1 MREEFLPLTRPALDE
16 EDIAAVVAVLRS
28 GWITTG
34 PKARQLEQR
43 MGEWTGA
50 AGCAAVSSGT
60 AGMHLVLEALGIGPG
75 DEVVTPSM
83 TWVSTPNLV
92 LLRGATPVFADVD
105 RDTLMVTRDTL
116 EPCLTERTRLVIPV
130 HFAGA
135 SLDLDPIR
143 DLCRGRGIALV
154 EDSAHA
160 IGSWYRGEPVGRRG
174 TSVFS
179 LQAIKNV
186 TTAEGGLVCSEDQA
200 LLERIRRL
208 RFHGLGATAYDR
220 KVQGRAPQS
229 EVLEPGYKY
238 NLPDMAA
245 ALGLGQ
251 LARLDSLIERRRRIA
266 GYYTQRFEEIE
277 EITPLTVPAWPMRHS
292 WHLFVVR
299 LDIARCGQSR
309 DSFIEGLKTR
319 NIGAGIHFRAVHRQR
334 YYRESI
340 PLPAGALPET
350 EWNSERILSLPLSP
364 AMVEEDVDDVVEA
377 IEKELRR

>member
-1 MREEFLPLTRPALDE
+1 MRDEFLPLTRPAIDE
-16 EDIAAVVAVLRS
+16 TDIAAVAAVLRS

-34 PKARQLEQR
+34 SKTRQLEQR
-43 MGEWTGA
+43 IGEYTGA
-50 AGCAAVSSGT
+50 AGCVAVSSGT
-60 AGMHLVLEALGIGPG
+60 AGMHLVLEALGIGAG

-83 TWVSTPNLV
+83 TWVSTPNLI
-92 LLRGATPVFADVD
+92 LLQGARPVFADID
-105 RDTLMVTRDTL
+105 RDTLMINRKTL

-143 DLCRGRGIALV
+143 ALCRDRDIALV

-160 IGSWYRGEPVGRRG
+160 LGSEYRGEPVGRRG

-179 LQAIKNV
+179 FQAIKNV
-186 TTAEGGLVCSEDQA
+186 TTAEGGAICSDDKD
-200 LLERIRRL
+200 LLERTRRL
-208 RFHGLGATAYDR
+208 RFHGLEATAYDR
-220 KVQGRAPQS
+220 KVRGRALQA

-251 LARLDSLIERRRRIA
+251 LARLDSLIEKRRRIA
-266 GYYTQRFEEIE
+266 THYIRRLEEIE
-277 EITPLTVPAWPMRHS
+277 EITPLLLPDWPMRHA

-299 LDIARCGQSR
+299 LDIDGYGRSR
-309 DSFIEGLKTR
+309 DFFIERLKDR

-334 YYRESI
+334 YYRESM
-340 PLPAGALPET
+340 PLPAGTLPET

-364 AMVEEDVDDVVEA
+364 EMVDRDVDDVIDA
-377 IEKELRR
+377 IKRELKG